1 MKVLLVNGSPHEH
14 GCTDRALTEIKTTLA
29 ECGIDSEIYW
39 IGKDAISGCT
49 ACLACK
55 TLKKCAVNDRVN
67 EFCALAQEFDGFV
80 FGSPV
85 YYAGAN
91 GSLVSFMDRA
101 FYSARSA
108 GLDCFSHKPA
118 AAIASARRAG
128 TTPTLDTINRFFG
141 LYSMP
146 IVTSTYWNE
155 VHGGNADEVV
165 LDGEG
170 MKTMRNLARNMAW
183 LLKLKEAGESAGIA
197 PPELEKRPFTNFIR

>member
-1 MKVLLVNGSPHEH
+1 MKVLLVNGSPHAD
-14 GCTDRALTEIKTTLA
+14 GCTNRALTEIQTVLL

-39 IGKDAISGCT
+39 IGKESIGGCT

-55 TLKKCAVNDRVN
+55 SIKKCAIDDKVNDFVN
-67 EFCALAQEFDGFV
+67 KAHDFDGFI

-91 GSLVSFMDRA
+91 GSLISFMDRV

-108 GLDCFSHKPA
+108 GLKCFDHKPA

-128 TTPTLDTINRFFG
+128 TTPTLDTVNRFFG

-146 IVTSTYWNE
+146 IITSTYWNE
-155 VHGGNADEVV
+155 VHGGNALEVV
-165 LDGEG
+165 EDGEG
-170 MKTMRNLARNMAW
+170 MRTMRNLARNMAW
-183 LLKLKEAGESAGIA
+183 FLKLKAAGESAGIT
-197 PPELEKRPFTNFIR
+197 PPELEKRPYTNFIR